1 MKTTTIRRDGKKD
14 LNIHMTDAVNIM
26 VDNGTIKQD
35 TLNKVLGYIK
45 TDNLDDIIIST
56 DTKTEKSMAEAYTKY
71 SKELL
76 IDCILS
82 TMIYILVG
90 LMCMLFVVNG
100 LSSIIASKTTSG
112 FNYISLCVLIVALS
126 LLMTY
131 SINELIKKIKE
142 YLRVRNTVKLS
153 KRIIK

>member
-26 VDNGTIKQD
+26 VDNGTIKRD

-82 TMIYILVG
+82 TVIYIVID
-90 LMCMLFVVNG
+90 LMFMIFIVNSLSIVVSSKNI
-100 LSSIIASKTTSG
+100 SSI
-112 FNYISLCVLIVALS
+112 NYISLCVLIVALS

-131 SINELIKKIKE
+131 GINELIKKIKE
-142 YLRVRNTVKLS
+142 YLKVRNTVKLS